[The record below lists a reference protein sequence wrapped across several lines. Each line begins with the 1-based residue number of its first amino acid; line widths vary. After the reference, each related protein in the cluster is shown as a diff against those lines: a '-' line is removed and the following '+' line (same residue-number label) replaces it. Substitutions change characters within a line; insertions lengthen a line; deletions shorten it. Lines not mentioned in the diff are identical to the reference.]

1 MEGDSFKVPR
11 DGADGMVEEKDAS
24 RATLSARPLRL
35 RSQNTPPLSIG
46 VLAYSLAYS
55 RTRCPDSSNVSECGY
70 VNLRLN

>member
-35 RSQNTPPLSIG
+35 RSQI
-46 VLAYSLAYS
+46 
-55 RTRCPDSSNVSECGY
+55 
-70 VNLRLN
+70 